1 MQFNIQ
7 IILRMKYLLAVF
19 LLCAVHTS
27 MAQIISPG
35 LTAVY
40 EHQQKLVK
48 LKWQHNDAEVARYT
62 LQRSTN
68 NAHWIDIYNIKM
80 EDPEYYKF
88 MSYYDNQVAT
98 GRNYYRL
105 KATLLDKSIEFTPSL
120 MVIIGQPGNN
130 WVMYP
135 VPVRDYLNLQYNGNQ
150 LIRGVLSVVI
160 QRMNGQVYHNLR
172 FASSTRFMQI
182 PVSNLGSGT
191 YDIRII
197 VDKKVVWSQRFVK

>member
-1 MQFNIQ
+1 
-7 IILRMKYLLAVF
+7 MKNLLFAFLLAI
-19 LLCAVHTS
+19 AMPAS
-27 MAQIISPG
+27 AQMVSPG

-48 LKWQHNDAEVARYT
+48 LKWQHNDNQVARYT

-68 NAHWIDIYNIKM
+68 NSQWQDIYQLKM
-80 EDPEYYKF
+80 DEPQYYKF
-88 MSYYDNQVAT
+88 ISYFDNQVAT
-98 GRNYYRL
+98 GRNFYRL
-105 KATLLDKSIEFTPSL
+105 KATLLDKTIEYTSSI

-150 LIRGVLSVVI
+150 LITGVLTVII

-182 PVSNLGSGT
+182 PVNNLGSGT

-197 VDKKVVWSQRFVK
+197 INKRVVWSQRFVK

>member
-1 MQFNIQ
+1 
-7 IILRMKYLLAVF
+7 MKNLLFVLLLAISVPA
-19 LLCAVHTS
+19 LSQMV
-27 MAQIISPG
+27 SPG

-48 LKWQHNDAEVARYT
+48 LKWQHNDNQVVRYT

-68 NAHWIDIYNIKM
+68 NSQWQDIYQLKM
-80 EDPEYYKF
+80 DEPQYYKF
-88 MSYYDNQVAT
+88 ISYFDNQVST
-98 GRNYYRL
+98 GKTFYRL
-105 KATLLDKSIEFTPSL
+105 RATLLDKSTEYTPSIL
-120 MVIIGQPGNN
+120 VIIGQPGNN
-130 WVMYP
+130 WIMYP

-150 LIRGVLSVVI
+150 LITGVLSVII

-182 PVSNLGSGT
+182 PVNNLGSGT

-197 VDKKVVWSQRFVK
+197 VNKKVVWSQRFVK

>member
-1 MQFNIQ
+1 
-7 IILRMKYLLAVF
+7 MKYLLAGF
-19 LLCAVHTS
+19 LFFYAYTS
-27 MAQIISPG
+27 SAQMIPPG

-40 EHQQKLVK
+40 EHQQKIVK
-48 LKWQHNDAEVARYT
+48 LKWQHNDAGVIRYT
-62 LQRSTN
+62 LQRSADN
-68 NAHWIDIYNIKM
+68 SHWTDIYSIKM
-80 EDPEYYKF
+80 EEPQYYKF
-88 MSYYDNQVAT
+88 ISYFDNQVAT

-105 KATLLDKSIEFTPSL
+105 KASFADKSTDFTPSI

-130 WVMYP
+130 WVIYP

-150 LIRGVLSVVI
+150 LITGVITVII

-172 FASSTRFMQI
+172 FASSTRFIQI

-197 VDKKVVWSQRFVK
+197 INKKVVWNQRFVK

>member
-7 IILRMKYLLAVF
+7 IPLMKNLLFALF
-19 LLCAVHTS
+19 LFMVIQAN
-27 MAQIISPG
+27 AQMISPG

-48 LKWQHNDAEVARYT
+48 LKWQHNDSQVARYT
-62 LQRSTN
+62 LQRSTDN
-68 NAHWIDIYNIKM
+68 SQWQDIYQLKM
-80 EDPEYYKF
+80 DEPKYYKF
-88 MSYYDNQVAT
+88 ISYFDNQVTT

-105 KATLLDKSIEFTPSL
+105 KATMLDRSVEFTPSL

-150 LIRGVLSVVI
+150 LITGVISVVI
-160 QRMNGQVYHNLR
+160 QRLNGQVYHNLR
-172 FASSTRFMQI
+172 FASSTRFIQI
-182 PVSNLGSGT
+182 PVSNLGSGI
-191 YDIRII
+191 YDIRIT
-197 VDKKVVWSQRFVK
+197 VNKKVVWNQRFVK